1 MVSIGVRLAKQGRRF
16 VVGILATTVLVS
28 LAADAGAVTVSGTV
42 RDQDGIAI
50 EGALVTLTNESDPTH
65 FVARTSGRDGSYE
78 IDLFD
83 NTLVAVTEASGRPTS
98 FQLFQNYPNP
108 FNAETIIPFQ
118 LPWDTRVHIDVYN
131 SLGQHIRALVS
142 DDFSAGTHLVK
153 WNGTDDRGWGTGAGA
168 YFY

>member
-1 MVSIGVRLAKQGRRF
+1 M
-16 VVGILATTVLVS
+16 
-28 LAADAGAVTVSGTV
+28 

-65 FVARTSGRDGSYE
+65 FVSRTSGRDGSYE

-118 LPWDTRVHIDVYN
+118 LPRDARVHIDIYT
-131 SLGQHIRALVS
+131 GIPHIKIS
-142 DDFSAGTHLVK
+142 
-153 WNGTDDRGWGTGAGA
+153 WGLD
-168 YFY
+168 